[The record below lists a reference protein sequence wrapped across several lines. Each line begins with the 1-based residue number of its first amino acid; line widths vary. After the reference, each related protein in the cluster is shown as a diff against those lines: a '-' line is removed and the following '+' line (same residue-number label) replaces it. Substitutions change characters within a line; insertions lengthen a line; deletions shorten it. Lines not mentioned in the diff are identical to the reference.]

1 MVQKCI
7 NNLLSYAA
15 PLKRRTMAMVLIQLS
30 WRSKYFVMENEKD
43 ELGHFRK
50 KAWIVIGTAALVILL
65 VWIFK
70 EAFNVMLLLLAG
82 ALVALYFRGLARLIQ
97 KAVDISD
104 GAALSISIVGSLL
117 LLAGFFYIAGN
128 SIQQQTEQI
137 RESLPPA
144 LDNMREQLNRSSLGR
159 SIVERAEAGDTR
171 EKLMSLAQ
179 SIFRSSFGI
188 IGDIYIVL
196 FLAIFFTV
204 SPKPYVHGFV
214 KLIPPPSKPQAR
226 KVIERLGYSL
236 KRWLK
241 GQIFAMFAVFFMTA
255 IGLVIMGIPMWLI
268 LSLSA
273 GLLNFIPNFGPL
285 IAMIPAVLVGFL
297 IGPGTALMVAGLY
310 ITVQL
315 IESSLVT
322 PQIQKKM
329 IKVPPALI
337 IIAQLFMGVLT
348 GGWGLLLATPLMV
361 VLIILVQELYINKM
375 KYEELQE
382 S

>member
-1 MVQKCI
+1 
-7 NNLLSYAA
+7 
-15 PLKRRTMAMVLIQLS
+15 
-30 WRSKYFVMENEKD
+30 MENEKD
-43 ELGHFRK
+43 QLNYFRK
-50 KAWIVIGTAALVILL
+50 KTWIVISTAALVILL
-65 VWIFK
+65 IWIFK
-70 EAFNVMLLLLAG
+70 EVFNVMLLLLAG

-97 KAVDISD
+97 KAADMSD
-104 GAALSISIVGSLL
+104 GLALSISIIGSLAL
-117 LLAGFFYIAGN
+117 LGGFFYIAGN
-128 SIQQQTEQI
+128 SIQQQAEQI

-159 SIVERAEAGDTR
+159 TIVERVEAGDNR

-214 KLIPPPSKPQAR
+214 KLIPPPSKPKAR

-241 GQIFAMFAVFFMTA
+241 GQIFAMFAVFIMTA
-255 IGLVIMGIPMWLI
+255 IGLVIMGVPMWLI

-361 VLIILVQELYINKM
+361 VLIILVQELYIDKM
-375 KYEELQE
+375 KYEELPDK
-382 S
+382 